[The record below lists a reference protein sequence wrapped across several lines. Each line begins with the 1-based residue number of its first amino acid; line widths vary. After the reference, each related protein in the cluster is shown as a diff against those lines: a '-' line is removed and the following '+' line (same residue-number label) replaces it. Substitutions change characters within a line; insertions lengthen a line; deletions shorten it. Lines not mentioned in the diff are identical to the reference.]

1 MPSARALRTLFAA
14 LLCLAALPASSALA
28 AKPAKPVVSS
38 VGPLNV
44 HVGDTLTIRGRGF
57 LAGPKADSVAFRSGS
72 AKAISVRA
80 ATATATRLTVVV
92 PAGVAKS
99 FKVAGGVAQPTRFA
113 VRVRAK
119 GMSKWYKARRLSA
132 LIVPADGAGG
142 AGTLPAHC
150 VQDTVSPLTD
160 PLDDVV
166 PNLDNA
172 DDLALDPLTDP
183 VEAAAEKQLC
193 SGATAAD
200 DPPPPDATG
209 LGVDPDADPGADP
222 GADDPGVD
230 DPSAG

>member
-1 MPSARALRTLFAA
+1 MPSARALRTLIAA

-57 LAGPKADSVAFRSGS
+57 LAGTKADSVAFRRGS

-99 FKVAGGVAQPTRFA
+99 FKVAGGLAQPTRFA
-113 VRVRAK
+113 VRIRAK
-119 GMSKWYKARRLSA
+119 GMSKWYKARGLSA
-132 LIVPADGAGG
+132 LIVPAAGA
-142 AGTLPAHC
+142 AAASTLPAHC
-150 VQDTVSPLTD
+150 VQDTVSPVTD

-166 PNLDNA
+166 YSLDDTDN
-172 DDLALDPLTDP
+172 LALDPLTDP
-183 VEAAAEKQLC
+183 VEAAAEKKLC
-193 SGATAAD
+193 SGPGATAAD

-209 LGVDPDADPGADP
+209 LGVDPDADPGAD
-222 GADDPGVD
+222 DPGVD